1 VNAFAKLASA
11 VRNKR
16 AILFAGA
23 GVSMSVGLPSW
34 AELVD
39 HMRRDLGLTD
49 LVGNWTY
56 QTLAEYYRLQHGS
69 IGPLRS
75 WMDRTWSVSA
85 DRVRESKIHD
95 LIVELDFP
103 IIYTTNYDNNLELAY
118 QLHNKPFVKVAN
130 TSDIVNADADLPQI
144 VKFHG
149 DFDDDES
156 LVIAETDY
164 FKRMAFESPLDI
176 KFKSDA
182 FGRTLLFLGYSMSDL
197 NIRLT
202 LFRLWQTWKESGRE
216 RDRPASF
223 VFTAKADPVQDAVLE
238 NWGISV
244 LHQEADHPAE
254 SMLIF
259 LNNLRNEVK
268 NGSEATQVARQKAAG

>member
-1 VNAFAKLASA
+1 MSSLAKLAEA
-11 VRNKR
+11 VRDKR

-49 LVGNWTY
+49 LVGSWTY

-85 DRVRESKIHD
+85 DRVSDSRIHD

-118 QLHNKPFVKVAN
+118 QLHGKPFVKVAN
-130 TSDIVNADADLPQI
+130 TSDIVNADAGLPQI

-164 FKRMAFESPLDI
+164 FKRLAFESPLDI

-182 FGRTLLFLGYSMSDL
+182 FGRTLLFVGYSMSDL

-202 LFRLWQTWKESGRE
+202 LFRLWQTWRESGRE

-223 VFTAKADPVQDAVLE
+223 VFTAKADPVQDTVLE

-244 LHQEADHPAE
+244 LHQEAEHPAE

-259 LNNLRNEVK
+259 LSNLKNEVF
-268 NGSEATQVARQKAAG
+268 GTVD

>member
-1 VNAFAKLASA
+1 MSSLTKLAEA
-11 VRNKR
+11 VRTKR

-23 GVSMSVGLPSW
+23 GVSMSIGLPSW

-39 HMRRDLGLTD
+39 HMKRDLGIPD

-85 DRVRESKIHD
+85 DRVRQSRIHD

-118 QLHNKPFVKVAN
+118 QLHKKPFVKVAN
-130 TSDIVNADADLPQI
+130 TSDIVNADAGLPQI

-164 FKRMAFESPLDI
+164 FKRLAFESPLDI

-202 LFRLWQTWKESGRE
+202 LFRLWQTWRDSGRE

-244 LHQEADHPAE
+244 LHQAADDPAE
-254 SMLIF
+254 SMLLF
-259 LNNLRNEVK
+259 LSNLKSEVCGIEP
-268 NGSEATQVARQKAAG
+268 NV

>member
-1 VNAFAKLASA
+1 MTTLVKLAAA
-11 VRNKR
+11 VRDKR

-34 AELVD
+34 AELIE
-39 HMRRDLGLTD
+39 HIRRDLGLPEG
-49 LVGNWTY
+49 GNTSY
-56 QTLAEYYRLQHGS
+56 QTLAEYYRLKHGS

-85 DRVRESKIHD
+85 DKVLNSRIHK

-103 IIYTTNYDNNLELAY
+103 IIYTTNYDNILEIAY
-118 QLHNKPFVKVAN
+118 DIHGKNFSKISN
-130 TSDIVNADADLPQI
+130 TSDLVHKDTAVTQI

-149 DFDDDES
+149 DFSDDDS

-164 FKRMAFESPLDI
+164 FKRLQFDSPLDV
-176 KFKSDA
+176 KFKADA
-182 FGRTLLFLGYSMSDL
+182 FGRTILFLGYSMSDL

-202 LFRLWQTWKESGRE
+202 LFRLWQTWRESGRE

-223 VFTAKADPVQDAVLE
+223 VFSAKADPVQDTVLE
-238 NWGISV
+238 DWGISV
-244 LHQEADHPAE
+244 LHEPADHPSE
-254 SMLIF
+254 SMLTF
-259 LNNLRNEVK
+259 LENLRNEVQAK
-268 NGSEATQVARQKAAG
+268 SG

>member
-1 VNAFAKLASA
+1 MTSLAKLAVA
-11 VRNKR
+11 VREKR

-34 AELVD
+34 AELID
-39 HMRRDLGLTD
+39 HMRRDLALEDGR
-49 LVGNWTY
+49 GNWPY
-56 QTLAEYYRLQHGS
+56 QTLAEYYRLKHGS

-85 DRVRESKIHD
+85 ERVKESRIHD
-95 LIVELDFP
+95 LIVALDFP

-118 QLHNKPFVKVAN
+118 ELHGKRFVKVAN
-130 TSDIVNADADLPQI
+130 TSDISNVDASLPQI

-164 FKRMAFESPLDI
+164 FKRLTVETPLDT
-176 KFKSDA
+176 KFKADTL
-182 FGRTLLFLGYSMSDL
+182 GRTLLFVGYSMSDL

-202 LFRLWQTWKESGRE
+202 LYRLWQTWRDSGRE

-223 VFTAKADPVQDAVLE
+223 VFTAKEDPVQDTVLE
-238 NWGISV
+238 HWGITV
-244 LHQEADHPAE
+244 LHERAGHPAE
-254 SMLIF
+254 SMLAF
-259 LNNLRNEVK
+259 LSNLK
-268 NGSEATQVARQKAAG
+268 EAVDAD

>member
-1 VNAFAKLASA
+1 MTPLVKLASA
-11 VRNKR
+11 VRGKR

-34 AELVD
+34 AQLID
-39 HMRRDLGLTD
+39 HMRRDLGLAES
-49 LVGNWTY
+49 VSSWTY

-75 WMDRTWSVSA
+75 WMDRTWTVSA
-85 DRVRESKIHD
+85 ERVRESRIHQ

-118 QLHNKPFVKVAN
+118 QLHGKPFVKVAN
-130 TSDIVNADADLPQI
+130 TSDIVNADAGLPQI

-164 FKRMAFESPLDI
+164 FKRLAFESPLDV

-182 FGRTLLFLGYSMSDL
+182 FGRTLLFVGYSMSDL

-202 LFRLWQTWKESGRE
+202 LFRLWQTWRESGRE
-216 RDRPASF
+216 RDRPASY
-223 VFTAKADPVQDAVLE
+223 VFTARADPVQDAVLE

-244 LHQEADHPAE
+244 LHQEAPDPAE
-254 SMLIF
+254 SMLRF
-259 LNNLRNEVK
+259 LTSLKDAVDLTT
-268 NGSEATQVARQKAAG
+268 G